1 MHKIAGLI
9 LLALVLLLAL
19 PYLLYGLLWLA
30 TGRGLPPK
38 STEQLGPMQNRWR
51 PEEIWALKIVGMAA
65 GGVGLYEA
73 TLFLCA
79 R

>member
-1 MHKIAGLI
+1 MYKIAGLI
-9 LLALVLLLAL
+9 LLALVGLLSL

-38 STEQLGPMQNRWR
+38 STEQLGHMQNHWR
-51 PEEIWALKIVGMAA
+51 AEEIWALKTVGMAA
-65 GGVGLYEA
+65 IGVGLYKA
-73 TLFLCA
+73 TTFLWT